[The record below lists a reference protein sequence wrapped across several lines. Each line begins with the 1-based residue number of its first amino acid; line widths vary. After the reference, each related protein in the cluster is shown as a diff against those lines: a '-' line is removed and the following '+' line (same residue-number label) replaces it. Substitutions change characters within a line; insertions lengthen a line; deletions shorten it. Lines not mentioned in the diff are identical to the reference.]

1 MKNKELEEKL
11 NKINDELNKINEKL
25 KDSTDTMVIKGMYAK
40 DELDDKIEET
50 KKNLDEAKEELNKKK
65 SDTKKVFSKHLSK
78 IEDSINEAK
87 EKLEDKREARDKEKL
102 EKYIDNRLE
111 YTSDCIS
118 LALTLAS
125 EAKLSF
131 LEALE
136 AQAELDEK

>member
-1 MKNKELEEKL
+1 MANFAVAASPETIEKA
-11 NKINDELNKINEKL
+11 NKIMEIYAQNGDKKEDTLLRILDLAEAESVKGTHPALEPNLKAIEKTLGSLLKQINGIVAGQDIQL
-25 KDSTDTMVIKGMYAK
+25 A
-40 DELDDKIEET
+40 
-50 KKNLDEAKEELNKKK
+50 
-65 SDTKKVFSKHLSK
+65 
-78 IEDSINEAK
+78 EAK

-111 YTSDCIS
+111 YTSDCIA

-136 AQAELDEK
+136 AQAELDDK

>member
-1 MKNKELEEKL
+1 MTKRETLIQMYSEVIWSEFCMWASEYCCSQEEEKREEEIAKL
-11 NKINDELNKINEKL
+11 EQENK
-25 KDSTDTMVIKGMYAK
+25 
-40 DELDDKIEET
+40 
-50 KKNLDEAKEELNKKK
+50 
-65 SDTKKVFSKHLSK
+65 
-78 IEDSINEAK
+78 EAK

>member
-1 MKNKELEEKL
+1 M
-11 NKINDELNKINEKL
+11 
-25 KDSTDTMVIKGMYAK
+25 
-40 DELDDKIEET
+40 KIEEN

-65 SDTKKVFSKHLSK
+65 SDTIKIFSKHLSK

-111 YTSDCIS
+111 YIFDWIS

>member
-1 MKNKELEEKL
+1 MRYHNITKDDMLNGDGLRVVLWEAGCSHCCKECQNPVTWDANGGLL
-11 NKINDELNKINEKL
+11 FD
-25 KDSTDTMVIKGMYAK
+25 
-40 DELDDKIEET
+40 
-50 KKNLDEAKEELNKKK
+50 DEAKEELNKKK
-65 SDTKKVFSKHLSK
+65 SNTKKIFSKHLSK

>member
-1 MKNKELEEKL
+1 MKRKFISILVILILVISAL
-11 NKINDELNKINEKL
+11 N
-25 KDSTDTMVIKGMYAK
+25 TVCFA
-40 DELDDKIEET
+40 ET
-50 KKNLDEAKEELNKKK
+50 SADYKQK
-65 SDTKKVFSKHLSK
+65 SQD
-78 IEDSINEAK
+78 AK

-111 YTSDCIS
+111 YTSDCIA

>member
-1 MKNKELEEKL
+1 MKEMFKSAIHIIIMDN
-11 NKINDELNKINEKL
+11 NKILLQKRKGSKL
-25 KDSTDTMVIKGMYAK
+25 WPGYYALPAGHIDKGENQYEA
-40 DELDDKIEET
+40 LIR
-50 KKNLDEAKEELNKKK
+50 EAKEELNKKK
-65 SDTKKVFSKHLSK
+65 SDTKKIFSKHLSK

-87 EKLEDKREARDKEKL
+87 EKLGDKREARDKEKL

>member
-1 MKNKELEEKL
+1 MH
-11 NKINDELNKINEKL
+11 
-25 KDSTDTMVIKGMYAK
+25 
-40 DELDDKIEET
+40 
-50 KKNLDEAKEELNKKK
+50 K
-65 SDTKKVFSKHLSK
+65 SAIFSKYLSK
-78 IEDSINEAK
+78 IEDSIKEAK

>member
-1 MKNKELEEKL
+1 MANFAVAASPETIEKA
-11 NKINDELNKINEKL
+11 NKIMEIYAQNGDKKEDTLLRILDLAEAESVKGTHPALEPNLKAIEKTLGSLLKQINGIVAGQDIQL
-25 KDSTDTMVIKGMYAK
+25 A
-40 DELDDKIEET
+40 
-50 KKNLDEAKEELNKKK
+50 
-65 SDTKKVFSKHLSK
+65 
-78 IEDSINEAK
+78 EAK

-111 YTSDCIS
+111 YTSDCIA

>member
-1 MKNKELEEKL
+1 MGKISNMSLQAILNQIDIGFKREDIEVFCSDQNVRNEIIFMTNEGRDFKDVLLRNEDKIDKEKL
-11 NKINDELNKINEKL
+11 VLI
-25 KDSTDTMVIKGMYAK
+25 SYQT
-40 DELDDKIEET
+40 
-50 KKNLDEAKEELNKKK
+50 
-65 SDTKKVFSKHLSK
+65 F
-78 IEDSINEAK
+78 K

-102 EKYIDNRLE
+102 EKYINNRLE

>member
-1 MKNKELEEKL
+1 M
-11 NKINDELNKINEKL
+11 
-25 KDSTDTMVIKGMYAK
+25 
-40 DELDDKIEET
+40 KIEEN

-65 SDTKKVFSKHLSK
+65 SDTIKIFSKHLSK

-111 YTSDCIS
+111 YISDWIS

>member
-1 MKNKELEEKL
+1 MNF
-11 NKINDELNKINEKL
+11 I
-25 KDSTDTMVIKGMYAK
+25 
-40 DELDDKIEET
+40 
-50 KKNLDEAKEELNKKK
+50 KKK
-65 SDTKKVFSKHLSK
+65 IDTKKVFSKHLSK
-78 IEDSINEAK
+78 IEDNINEAK
-87 EKLEDKREARDKEKL
+87 EKLEDKREARDKGKL

-111 YTSDCIS
+111 YIFDWIS